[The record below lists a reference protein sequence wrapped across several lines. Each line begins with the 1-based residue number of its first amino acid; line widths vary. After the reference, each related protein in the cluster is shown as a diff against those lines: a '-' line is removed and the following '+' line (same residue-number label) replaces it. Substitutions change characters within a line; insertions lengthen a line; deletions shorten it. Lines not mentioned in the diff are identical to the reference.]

1 MDFSYPV
8 KIRRTGS
15 SRGFTL
21 IELMV
26 VVVIIGILAAIA
38 LPSIAARMRERRA
51 DQAAQQIALV
61 YRNARLR
68 ALGRGVP
75 VMVRYT
81 AAAGFSVIEAL
92 SLDVKT
98 GIEDCTARLPPS
110 CLNAAWTNA
119 ALSRTV
125 ESFDP
130 SASGSTGTYA
140 GVTVTVTARPSG
152 TVASALDTC
161 FSPRGRTFN
170 RLVTANPL
178 LPMTGTIDV
187 NVNRGTNTLTRH
199 VTILPNGMS
208 RVAL

>member
-1 MDFSYPV
+1 MDFSHPI
-8 KIRRTGS
+8 KLCRAGR

-21 IELMV
+21 VELMV

-51 DQAAQQIALV
+51 DQAAQQIALM

-81 AAAGFSVIEAL
+81 PAAGFSVLEAL
-92 SLDVKT
+92 ALAPAT
-98 GIEDCTARLPPS
+98 GIEDCTARLPPT
-110 CLNAAWTNA
+110 CLSAAWANA
-119 ALSRTV
+119 TSTRTV
-125 ESFDP
+125 DSFNP
-130 SASGSTGTYA
+130 SASGANGTYA
-140 GVTVTVTARPSG
+140 GVAVTVTARPSG
-152 TVASALDTC
+152 TVATALDTC

-170 RLVTANPL
+170 RLVTANSL
-178 LPMTGTIDV
+178 LPMTGTMDLSV
-187 NVNRGTNTLTRH
+187 SRGTNTLTRH
-199 VTILPNGMS
+199 VVLLPNGMS